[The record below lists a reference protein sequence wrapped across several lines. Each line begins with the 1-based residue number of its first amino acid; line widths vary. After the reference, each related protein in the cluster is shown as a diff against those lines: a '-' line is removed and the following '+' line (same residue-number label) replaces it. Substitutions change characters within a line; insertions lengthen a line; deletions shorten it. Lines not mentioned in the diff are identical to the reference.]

1 MARSVKKVVE
11 AVSTTTTD
19 AAIAAAAAIVATA
32 PSAAVVV
39 AREEPTTAVGTVSG
53 TLRQLMIEA
62 VTISQIVDSGIKTA
76 QAAKGKGVYSVLT
89 ACAASDPQLF
99 GGVWERL
106 KADLQLDADGVAVKA
121 GLKIGKKGRYLI
133 PASAMTAASKLTSAI
148 ELGVALTDA
157 DATVK
162 TYSAIQADLKTAQ
175 DILRQKG
182 ADAVEKVLYALS
194 KATAVL
200 NGTLLSLSGPLRDGE
215 VRVSARIDHFTHKAM
230 VTALDATTE
239 LLEMVNPD

>member
-1 MARSVKKVVE
+1 MARSVKKKVVE
-11 AVSTTTTD
+11 AVSTTSD
-19 AAIAAAAAIVATA
+19 AEIAAAAARAEQQALADIASEA
-32 PSAAVVV
+32 PAS
-39 AREEPTTAVGTVSG
+39 AVGTVSG
-53 TLRQLMIEA
+53 NLRKLMIEA
-62 VTISQIVDSGIKTA
+62 VTISQIVDAGIKTA
-76 QAAKGKGVYSVLT
+76 QTAKGKGVYSVLT